1 MNKLGLLGKNI
12 GYSFSR
18 NYFTQKFTK
27 EGIANTFSYE
37 NFDIPSIQ
45 DFPKILQNNPE
56 LIGLNVT
63 IPYKEAVLPFLDE
76 LSENAKQI
84 GAVNTIKILPNGK
97 LIGDNTDYFGFS
109 ESLKPLLKPHHHSA
123 LILGTGGAAK
133 AIAFG
138 LQQLNIDFTFVS
150 RNVKE
155 NTIGYEDLDEKIMAV
170 FSILINCTPLGTYP
184 NTEVCPDIP
193 YDLFT
198 KNHIAYDLIYN
209 PEKTTFLSKA
219 EEKGAIIKNGHEMLV
234 LQAEKAWEI
243 WHFDSAQCDN
253 FY

>member
-1 MNKLGLLGKNI
+1 MKKLGLLGKNI

-18 NYFTQKFTK
+18 NYFTQKFIK
-27 EGIANTFSYE
+27 EGITNAFSYE
-37 NFDIPSIQ
+37 NFDISTIE

-63 IPYKEAVLPFLDE
+63 IPYKEEIIPYLDE

-84 GAVNTIKILPNGK
+84 GAVNAIKILPNGK
-97 LIGDNTDYFGFS
+97 LFGDNTDYFGFT
-109 ESLKPLLKPHHHSA
+109 ESLKPILKSHQKKA

-138 LQQLNIDFTFVS
+138 LQQLHIDFTFVS
-150 RNVKE
+150 RLAKE
-155 NTIGYEDLDEKIMAV
+155 NTLAYEDLDEKTGEVYQI
-170 FSILINCTPLGTYP
+170 IINCTPLGTFP

-219 EEKGAIIKNGHEMLV
+219 EENGATIKNGHEMLV
-234 LQAEKAWEI
+234 LQAEKAWKI
-243 WHFDSAQCDN
+243 WHFD
-253 FY
+253 

>member
-37 NFDIPSIQ
+37 NFDIPNIQ
-45 DFPKILQNNPE
+45 EFPEIIKNNPE

-63 IPYKEAVLPFLDE
+63 IPYKEEIIPFLDE
-76 LSENAKQI
+76 LSDNAKQI
-84 GAVNTIKILPNGK
+84 GAVNTIKIVPNGT
-97 LIGDNTDYFGFS
+97 LFGDNTDYFGFT
-109 ESLKPLLKPHHHSA
+109 ESLKPLLKSQHKKA

-138 LQQLNIDFTFVS
+138 LQQLKIDFTFVS
-150 RNVKE
+150 RFADE
-155 NTIGYEDLDEKIMAV
+155 NILGYEDLDEKTGQEYQI
-170 FSILINCTPLGTYP
+170 IINCTPLGTFP

-219 EEKGAIIKNGHEMLV
+219 EEKGAFIKNGHEMLV

-243 WHFDSAQCDN
+243 WN
-253 FY
+253 R